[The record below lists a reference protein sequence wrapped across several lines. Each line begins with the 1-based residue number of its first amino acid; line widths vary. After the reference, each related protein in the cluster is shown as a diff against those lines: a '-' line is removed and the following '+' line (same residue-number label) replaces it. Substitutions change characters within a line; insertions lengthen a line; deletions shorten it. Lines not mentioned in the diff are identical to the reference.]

1 MLIEQEQD
9 AYLLHARPYRE
20 HQQILSLLTA
30 EQGLVS
36 AITYINSSSKS
47 AKKALLQPFIPLRIV
62 LKGNGSLKKLFR
74 IEAAGKGYQL
84 KDRHLYSGF
93 YLNEITVKVVEESTT
108 TEMLYHYYAKG
119 LESLARSEAIEPIL
133 REYEWALLDELGLS
147 LDFSIVHETDYQYF
161 RFIPEQGF
169 LGCSLHDFRL
179 TYASEHL
186 IAIAERD
193 LSNVDVMRS
202 YKLLMR
208 QIFDHL
214 LGPKKLNSRKL
225 FAKQEFYQ

>member
-9 AYLLHARPYRE
+9 AFLLHARPYRE
-20 HQQILSLLTA
+20 HQQIVSLLTA

-36 AITYINSSSKS
+36 AITYISSSAKS
-47 AKKALLQPFIPLRIV
+47 AKKALLQPFIPLKV
-62 LKGNGSLKKLFR
+62 LLKGNGSLKKLSR
-74 IEAAGKGYQL
+74 VEAASKGFQL
-84 KDRHLYSGF
+84 KDKHLYSGF
-93 YLNEITVKVVEESTT
+93 YLNEITVKVVEESAATD
-108 TEMLYHYYAKG
+108 MLYHHYSKG
-119 LESLARSEAIEPIL
+119 LIALSNSEPIEPIL

-147 LDFSIVHETDYQYF
+147 LDFSIVYEADYQYF

-186 IAIAERD
+186 VAIAERD
-193 LSNVDVMRS
+193 LSDADVMKS
-202 YKLLMR
+202 YKMLMR

-225 FAKQEFYQ
+225 FSKQEFNQ